1 MEVLGSS
8 NGSVTLSWTPPTENI
23 DNSTLSDLAGFKILY
38 GTTPG
43 VYPKSIDI
51 KNPSISSY
59 VIENLSQNTYYFVI
73 TAYNSAGVSSG
84 YSNEAKKVIN

>member
-1 MEVLGSS
+1 
-8 NGSVTLSWTPPTENI
+8 
-23 DNSTLSDLAGFKILY
+23 LSDLAGFKILY